1 CCFAVTNTPIEGA
14 ASTFDIA
21 LTSSSQAAVDSAGMV
36 YQTDV
41 SFPSDY
47 SIPLVPAECTANSAT
62 DFECN
67 TSGNALFSVVF
78 PNVTVTSPTPVISY
92 VGIDGQ
98 TCLQQT
104 ACPRLS
110 PSNGSGEPTGPT
122 STDSGSPIP
131 TQTRRPPTRNPNL
144 NSNNSTKPDSKKI
157 TIIGVS
163 VAVVVV
169 VLIALCIVL
178 RRNMTSVSSTGL
190 TRKNS
195 MHQRMARRS
204 GDGVP
209 AGGPGSFG
217 GPDGY
222 ALYRQRTL
230 NRARSVRDLQE
241 KAAAAA
247 AAAAM
252 RSKEGLGSGIGG
264 STAGLT
270 TSFGST
276 SEVSVYSGGGGM
288 DSRAE
293 MGLARHPSTRTF
305 SSLRT
310 ARSMAG
316 QNNNYSDHGE
326 HELAHVNVFEDSR
339 YMTDDHRILEEKYE
353 EGGIQLEPT
362 SPVDPSPR
370 SGPPVITSPLAKKP
384 SMSRKAN
391 QLNAS
396 HDHSEHPVP
405 DGVHKHRPSDPPI
418 PIKTV
423 GFVDIDREGMK
434 ADRAAPRSPTRS
446 LGLAN
451 PPLASAAEE
460 AANLKTVE
468 ATKGLQRSL
477 STKERRE
484 LDQHRAHA
492 SRHIMMRSDPDE

>member
-1 CCFAVTNTPIEGA
+1 
-14 ASTFDIA
+14 
-21 LTSSSQAAVDSAGMV
+21 MV

-47 SIPLVPAECTANSAT
+47 IIPLVPAECTASTAT

-67 TSGNALFSVVF
+67 TSGSAMFSAVF
-78 PNVTVTSPTPVISY
+78 PNITTVGTSSGVTPIISY
-92 VGIDGQ
+92 VGIDGE
-98 TCLQQT
+98 TCTQQT
-104 ACPRLS
+104 TCPRLL
-110 PSNGSGEPTGPT
+110 PSNGSGSISPTGPT
-122 STDSGSPIP
+122 SSGGIAPP
-131 TQTRRPPTRNPNL
+131 TQTRPPTNNPNL
-144 NSNNSTKPDSKKI
+144 GNNIKPVDSKKV
-157 TIIGVS
+157 TIIAVS
-163 VAVVVV
+163 VAVAVV

-204 GDGVP
+204 GDNVP

-252 RSKEGLGSGIGG
+252 RSKEGFGSGIGG

-276 SEVSVYSGGGGM
+276 SEVSVYSSGGGA

-293 MGLARHPSTRTF
+293 MGLARHPSTRTY

-310 ARSMAG
+310 ARSKAS
-316 QNNNYSDHGE
+316 QSNAQSPNNSE

-339 YMTDDHRILEEKYE
+339 YMTDDHRIPEEKHE
-353 EGGIQLEPT
+353 ADAIQLEPT
-362 SPVDPSPR
+362 SPTESTTRD
-370 SGPPVITSPLAKKP
+370 GPPMITSPLSKKP
-384 SMSRKAN
+384 SMSRKASQN
-391 QLNAS
+391 NG
-396 HDHSEHPVP
+396 HFDDSEHPVP
-405 DGVHKHRPSDPPI
+405 DRAHKNRPSELQI
-418 PIKTV
+418 GTKTV
-423 GFVDIDREGMK
+423 GFVDMDREEMK
-434 ADRAAPRSPTRS
+434 ADRSQSVSPTLHRSMSQTRSPTRS
-446 LGLAN
+446 LGMGLSS
-451 PPLASAAEE
+451 PSMASAAEE
-460 AANLKTVE
+460 EANLKTVE

-492 SRHIMMRSDPDE
+492 SRHIMRSHPDE